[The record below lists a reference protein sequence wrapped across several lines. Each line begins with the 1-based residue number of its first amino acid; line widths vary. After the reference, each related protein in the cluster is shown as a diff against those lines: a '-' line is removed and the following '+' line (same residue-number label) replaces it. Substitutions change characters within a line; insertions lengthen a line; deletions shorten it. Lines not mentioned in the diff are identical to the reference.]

1 MATRMKIHAVA
12 TLAAGLLASLCTAQA
27 QTYPDKPIK
36 IIVPSAAGGPTDVPA
51 RLAQQILP
59 SRLGQPIVIEN
70 RPGAGGAIGTRGR
83 NRGA

>member
-36 IIVPSAAGGPTDVPA
+36 IIVPFAAGGPTDVPA
-51 RLAQQILP
+51 RLAQQSCRRGSA
-59 SRLGQPIVIEN
+59 SRS
-70 RPGAGGAIGTRGR
+70 
-83 NRGA
+83 